1 MVVYATAQTQ
11 APVIQY
17 KYFSSAEKAGR
28 YLQKEMMV
36 YADNKGVKVK
46 LSKKPSSF
54 WGPEIYGDNLMNIAI
69 NYDGGYSKTPQGD
82 YGNNFYNFYDW
93 DLHRNKYKTVVKKVK
108 VGRRRY
114 KKVKSYYYYG
124 VLYQKKDAETQKE
137 ISDSKKSDTI
147 YNEWFKQMNLSQYS
161 TTLEKAKAAHNFI
174 IDQVTY
180 DGAIPE
186 VSHTIV
192 DATLNHKIVCDGYAT
207 LFYRIMRQAG
217 VPCRVIVSDDHAFNI
232 IKMENGKWYYVDVCW
247 DDAYTEGLNRY
258 SYKYFLLGYQNF
270 EDPKESSHIPLHEY
284 RSKSFRKVYPI
295 SKTDY
300 DVNMQR

>member
-11 APVIQY
+11 TPIIQY
-17 KYFSSAEKAGR
+17 KYCSSAEAAGR
-28 YLQKEMMV
+28 YLQKEMII

-46 LSKKPSSF
+46 LPKNPSSS
-54 WGPEIYGDNLMNIAI
+54 GETPVEYGYGLMNTAL
-69 NYDGGYSKTPQGD
+69 NYDNGYSKTPQGD
-82 YGNNFYNFYDW
+82 YGSNFYDFYDW
-93 DLHRNKYKTVVKKVK
+93 GLRKNKYKKVVKKVK
-108 VGRRRY
+108 VGRRY
-114 KKVKSYYYYG
+114 KKVKSYFYYG
-124 VLYQKKDAETQKE
+124 VLHQKKDAKTKKE
-137 ISDSKKSDTI
+137 IRDSKKSDAI
-147 YNEWFKQMNLSQYS
+147 YNKWFKQMNLAQYS

-174 IDQVTY
+174 IDQTTY
-180 DGAIPE
+180 DGAVPE
-186 VSHTIV
+186 ISHTIV

-217 VPCRVIVSDDHAFNI
+217 IPCRVIVSDEHAFNI

-258 SYKYFLLGYQNF
+258 SYKYFLLGYKNF
-270 EDPKESSHIPLHEY
+270 ENPKERSHIPSSEY

-300 DVNMQR
+300 DVNIQR